1 MIFEF
6 LRFELRGQLRSPLPW
21 LLAGLFGL
29 LALGAGSTSVAQMAG
44 GVGNVLRNAPA
55 VTATLLTFFTLPG
68 MLVVTAFITSA
79 LLRDAEQGTAE
90 LIFSSPVRKRDYLA
104 GRLGAALLAS
114 LGVYLV
120 VALGLFVAPHMP
132 WVDAQLYG
140 PASLAPY
147 LWTFVVMVL
156 PNLLFT
162 GALLA
167 LLAALT
173 RSVLWAYIGVLG
185 LLVMYGISEVLLRDA
200 DNAGI
205 ATLIE
210 PLGIRALSRTLRYWS
225 AAERNTDVPALTG
238 YLLANRALW
247 LGATLALLAA
257 AFALFRTERSGTS
270 PRWWQRQAVVV
281 AEARRVHPASIVV
294 ARMTPTFT
302 AATTWRQ
309 FVQQVR
315 FDTLGVFHSVPFLLM
330 LIAGLASFIPAA
342 LMRESMYGTGIH
354 PVTSQMLS
362 ALEGSYSFL
371 LVVVV
376 LFHAGELVW
385 KERGAKISA
394 VTDAMPLPNAVPLL
408 AKFIALVAVIASFQ
422 AVGALASML
431 IQLGK
436 GYTRIEPML
445 YVERLALGSVLYVL
459 MGGLALVFQ
468 VLANNKFVGYVL
480 LLLVMVGQ
488 GVLGSLDLTN
498 NLYNFGSWPN
508 APYSD
513 MNGYG
518 HFLRGQLWFQAYW
531 GGFLVVMMSL
541 ACAFWVRS
549 VAIGR
554 RRRWTLA
561 AQRLRGRPG
570 VLLAVGV
577 IGFAAVGGFL
587 FWNTNVRNTFLSPE
601 QQLDLQARYER
612 DYKRYENLPQPKI
625 VAASIDVDLHPET
638 QSMRVDGRY
647 RVRNTGAQ
655 PIRDV
660 HIDMGDRDAALTA
673 ITFGGAKLVTHDQ
686 PLGYRIY
693 RLQQPLQ
700 PGAEREIAFTL
711 DDHPNGI
718 TADQAQTALVAN
730 GSFFDNRMFP
740 RFGYR
745 ERMQITDRNERR
757 KRGLGEPARMHTLE
771 DKAARANSYLTDD
784 ADWLDFK
791 TTVCT
796 APDQIALAPG
806 VLQETFMRAG
816 RRCFSYAVER
826 PMENFYAYL
835 SARWQVKKGQYT
847 SVSGRQIPIEVYYDP
862 KHPWNVERMI
872 QAARTSLAYY
882 EANFSPY
889 QFQQLRILEFP
900 DYARFAQSFAGTIPY
915 SESLGFITD
924 LRDRDAI
931 DYVSYVTAHEVA
943 HQWWGHQV
951 IGADVQGAAMLSESL
966 AQYSALMVMEHTYG
980 RDKMHRFLRY
990 ELDDYLAGRGRE
1002 ALDEMPLYRVENQP
1016 YIHYNKASLVFYRLR
1031 EEMGEAALNRA
1042 LHKFVAAKAYQKPP
1056 YTTSL
1061 ELLGF
1066 IRAEAK
1072 PEQQALITDLFEK
1085 ISFYDDRVIDATAT
1099 KRSDGRYDVTL
1110 KLHAAKRY
1118 ADGKGNET
1126 AGTLDDWMDIGVFA
1140 RGPSGGEGDGK
1151 ALYLQ
1156 RHHLTGENFS
1166 VTVTVDGVPY
1176 EVGIDPYNKL
1186 IDRVPADNRRRVAL
1200 RAAVVHG
1207 VAGVRE

>member
-1 MIFEF
+1 MTFEF
-6 LRFELRGQLRSPLPW
+6 LRFELRGQLRSPLLW

-29 LALGAGSTSVAQMAG
+29 LALGAGSTSAVQMVG
-44 GVGNVLRNAPA
+44 GVGNVLRNAPT

-68 MLVVTAFITSA
+68 MLVITAFITSA
-79 LLRDAEQGTAE
+79 LLRDFEQGTAE
-90 LIFSSPVRKRDYLA
+90 LIFSSPVRRRDYLA

-120 VALGLFVAPHMP
+120 VVLGLFAAPFMP
-132 WVDAQLYG
+132 WVDAQLFG
-140 PASLAPY
+140 PVSLAPY
-147 LWTFVVMVL
+147 LWTFTVMVL

-173 RSVLWAYIGVLG
+173 RSVLWVYIGVLA
-185 LLVMYGISEVLLRDA
+185 LLVVYGVSASLLGDV

-225 AAERNTDVPALTG
+225 AAERNTELPAVAG

-247 LGATLALLAA
+247 LGGALALLAA
-257 AFALFRTERSGTS
+257 TFALFRTERSGTS
-270 PRWWQRQAVVV
+270 RRRWGRRMSVV
-281 AEARRVHPASIVV
+281 ADGRPRAALASATV
-294 ARMTPTFT
+294 ARVTPTFT
-302 AATTWRQ
+302 AATAWRQ

-315 FDTLGVFHSVPFLLM
+315 FDTLGVFHSMPFLLM
-330 LIAGLASFIPAA
+330 LFAGLASFIPAA

-362 ALEGSYSFL
+362 ALENSYSFL

-385 KERGAKISA
+385 KERATKINE

-408 AKFIALVAVIASFQ
+408 AKFVALVAVIASFQ
-422 AVGALASML
+422 AIGALASML
-431 IQLGK
+431 IQLAK
-436 GYTRIEPML
+436 GYTRLEPML
-445 YVERLALGSVLYVL
+445 YLERLALDSVLYVL

-468 VLANNKFVGYVL
+468 VFANNKFVGYAL
-480 LLLVMVGQ
+480 LLLVMIGQ

-498 NLYNFGSWPN
+498 NLYNFGSWSN

-518 HFLRGQLWFQAYW
+518 HFLPGQLWFQAYW
-531 GGFLVVMMSL
+531 GWFLAVSMSL
-541 ACAFWVRS
+541 AGAFWIRGTPV
-549 VAIGR
+549 GR
-554 RRRWTLA
+554 RRRWSLA
-561 AQRLRGRPG
+561 VHRLRGRSG
-570 VLLAVGV
+570 VLLAIGV

-587 FWNTNVRNTFLSPE
+587 FWNTNIRNTFLSPE
-601 QQLDLQARYER
+601 QRLDLQARYER

-638 QSMRVDGRY
+638 QSMRVDGHY
-647 RVRNTGAQ
+647 RVRNSGTQ

-660 HIDMGDRDAALTA
+660 HIDMGDQDVALTRMD
-673 ITFGGAKLVTHDQ
+673 FGGAELVTHDE

-693 RLQQPLQ
+693 RLQQPLL
-700 PGAEREIAFTL
+700 PGAERAISFTL
-711 DDHPNGI
+711 DYHPNGI
-718 TADQAQTALVAN
+718 TGDQAQTELVAN
-730 GSFFDNRMFP
+730 GSFFTNRMFP

-745 ERMQITDRNERR
+745 ERMQLTDRNERR
-757 KRGLGEPARMHTLE
+757 KRGLGEPSRMHKLE
-771 DKAARANSYLTDD
+771 DQAARASSYLTDD
-784 ADWLDFK
+784 ADWLDFR
-791 TTVCT
+791 TTICT
-796 APDQIALAPG
+796 AMDQIALAPG
-806 VLQETFMRAG
+806 VLQKTFTRDG
-816 RRCFSYAVER
+816 RRCFSYAMER

-835 SARWQVKKGQYT
+835 SARWLVKKGEYT

-862 KHPWNVERMI
+862 KHPWNVDRMI
-872 QAARTSLAYY
+872 QAATTSLAYY

-889 QFQQLRILEFP
+889 QFPQLRILEFP

-924 LRDRDAI
+924 LRNRDAI

-951 IGADVQGAAMLSESL
+951 IGANVQGATVLSESL

-980 RDKMHRFLRY
+980 RDKMRRFLRY

-1002 ALDEMPLYRVENQP
+1002 ALDEMPLYRVESQP

-1031 EEMGEAALNRA
+1031 EDMGEDALNRA
-1042 LHKFVAAKAYQKPP
+1042 LRKFVAAKAYQKPP

-1085 ISFYDDRVIDATAT
+1085 ICFYDDRVIDATAT
-1099 KRSDGRYDVTL
+1099 RRGDGRYAVTL
-1110 KLHAAKRY
+1110 TLHAAKRY

-1140 RGPSGGEGDGK
+1140 RGPSGNEGDEK
-1151 ALYLQ
+1151 VLYMK
-1156 RHHLTGENFS
+1156 RHRMTKGSLRIS
-1166 VTVTVDGVPY
+1166 VVVDQAPY
-1176 EVGIDPYNKL
+1176 EAGIDPYNKL
-1186 IDRVPADNRRRVAL
+1186 IDRVPSDNRMRVSL
-1200 RAAVVHG
+1200 HSPG
-1207 VAGVRE
+1207 PGDQ

>member
-1 MIFEF
+1 MTFEF
-6 LRFELRGQLRSPLPW
+6 LRFELRGQLRSPLLW

-29 LALGAGSTSVAQMAG
+29 LALGAGSTDVAQMAG
-44 GVGNVLRNAPA
+44 GVGNVLRNAPT

-68 MLVVTAFITSA
+68 MLVITAFITSA
-79 LLRDAEQGTAE
+79 LLRDFEHGTAE

-120 VALGLFVAPHMP
+120 IVLGLFVAPYMP
-132 WVDAQLYG
+132 WADAQLFG
-140 PASLAPY
+140 PVTLTPY
-147 LWTFVVMVL
+147 LWTLVVMVL
-156 PNLLFT
+156 PNLFFT

-173 RSVLWAYIGVLG
+173 RSVLWVYIGVLG
-185 LLVMYGISEVLLRDA
+185 LLVMYGVSAMLLRDV
-200 DNAGI
+200 DNATI

-210 PLGIRALSRTLRYWS
+210 PLGIRALARTLRYWS
-225 AAERNTDVPALTG
+225 AAERNADVPAFAG

-247 LGATLALLAA
+247 LGAALALLAA
-257 AFALFRTERSGTS
+257 TFALFRTERSGTS
-270 PRWWQRQAVVV
+270 RWWRRKVAVVADV
-281 AEARRVHPASIVV
+281 RRAHPAPTTVV
-294 ARMTPTFT
+294 RVTPAFT
-302 AATTWRQ
+302 AATVWRQ

-315 FDTLGVFHSVPFLLM
+315 FDTLGVFRSVPFLLM
-330 LIAGLASFIPAA
+330 LVAGLASFIPAA

-362 ALEGSYSFL
+362 ALENSYSFL

-385 KERGAKISA
+385 KERGTKINE
-394 VTDAMPLPNAVPLL
+394 VTDAMPLLNMVPLL

-422 AVGALASML
+422 ASGALASML

-436 GYTRIEPML
+436 GYTRLEPTL
-445 YVERLALGSVLYVL
+445 YVERLALDSVLYVL

-468 VLANNKFVGYVL
+468 VFANNKFVGYAL
-480 LLLVMVGQ
+480 LLLVMIGQ

-498 NLYNFGSWPN
+498 NLYNFGSWSN

-518 HFLRGQLWFQAYW
+518 HFLPGQLWFQAYW
-531 GGFLVVMMSL
+531 GWFLAVMMSL
-541 ACAFWVRS
+541 ACAFWVRG

-561 AQRLRGRPG
+561 AQRLRGRSG

-577 IGFAAVGGFL
+577 VGFAAVGGFL
-587 FWNTNVRNTFLSPE
+587 FWNTSVRNTFLSPE

-612 DYKRYENLPQPKI
+612 DYKRYENLSQPKI

-660 HIDMGDRDAALTA
+660 HIDMGDQDVALTGIA
-673 ITFGGAKLVTHDQ
+673 FGGAELVTHDK

-693 RLQQPLQ
+693 RLQQPLL

-711 DDHPNGI
+711 DYHPNGI
-718 TADQAQTALVAN
+718 TAEQAQTALVAN
-730 GSFFDNRMFP
+730 GSFFNNRMFP

-745 ERMQITDRNERR
+745 ERMQLTDRNERR
-757 KRGLGEPARMHTLE
+757 KRGLGEPGRMHELE
-771 DKAARANSYLTDD
+771 DQAARASSYLTDD
-784 ADWLDFK
+784 ADWIDFK
-791 TTVCT
+791 TTICT

-806 VLQETFMRAG
+806 VLQKTFIRDG
-816 RRCFSYAVER
+816 RRCFGYAMER

-835 SARWQVKKGQYT
+835 SARWLVKKGEYT
-847 SVSGRQIPIEVYYDP
+847 GVSGREIPIEVYYDP
-862 KHPWNVERMI
+862 KHPWNVDRMI

-889 QFQQLRILEFP
+889 QFHQLRILEFP

-951 IGADVQGAAMLSESL
+951 IGANVQGATVLSESL

-980 RDKMHRFLRY
+980 RDRMRRFLRY

-1066 IRAEAK
+1066 IRTEAR

-1085 ISFYDDRVIDATAT
+1085 ICFYDDRVIDATAT

-1110 KLHAAKRY
+1110 RLHAAKRY

-1126 AGTLDDWMDIGVFA
+1126 VGTLDDWMDIGVFA
-1140 RGPSGGEGDGK
+1140 RGPSGKEGDEK
-1151 ALYLQ
+1151 VLYLQ
-1156 RHHLTGENFS
+1156 RHHITSES
-1166 VTVTVDGVPY
+1166 PSIRVVVDQAPY
-1176 EVGIDPYNKL
+1176 EAGIDPYNKL
-1186 IDRVPADNRRRVAL
+1186 IDRVPSDNRLRVSL
-1200 RAAVVHG
+1200 QG
-1207 VAGVRE
+1207 AGPADD